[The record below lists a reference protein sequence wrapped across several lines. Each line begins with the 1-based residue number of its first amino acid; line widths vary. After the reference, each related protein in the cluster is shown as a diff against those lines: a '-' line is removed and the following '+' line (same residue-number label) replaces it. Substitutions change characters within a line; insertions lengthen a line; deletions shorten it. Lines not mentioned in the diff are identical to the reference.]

1 MRFFFVYKALAHPE
15 SDGYLNPLSLE
26 ERLLHVREAQRSFKG
41 VSMPWLCDNMS
52 NELKKT
58 LGGLNNPEFLFDP
71 EGKIVSLR
79 DWSSPKDLR
88 ADLVRLV
95 GTVSTPT
102 RVEDLN
108 LEFEKSPP
116 VAPRGVVPRIKVP
129 AALKPV
135 QVTPKDSGES
145 PYYAKLRAEGDD
157 ELLKTGEG
165 TLYLGL
171 HLDRL
176 YNVHWNNLVA
186 PIEYELSAAEGTIIS
201 PRTGKG
207 PKVEAAADSDP
218 REFLVS
224 VRGGEA
230 ANPLRL
236 IVRYYACNDAEGWCK
251 LVTQS
256 YVIHLERDR
265 DAGVVRAREWG
276 AGRRPGGPPNRGP
289 GGPEGGGPQGGFSV
303 ERLFRFDKD
312 GDGKVSKEELPEFLR
327 GRILERMDAN
337 QDGVIEKKEA
347 ERIFGTSAGN

>member
-1 MRFFFVYKALAHPE
+1 
-15 SDGYLNPLSLE
+15 
-26 ERLLHVREAQRSFKG
+26 
-41 VSMPWLCDNMS
+41 MPWLCDNMS

-71 EGKIVSLR
+71 QGKIVSLR

-88 ADLVRLV
+88 ADLVRFV
-95 GTVSTPT
+95 GAVTTPT

-129 AALKPV
+129 AALEPV
-135 QVTPKDSGES
+135 KVTPKESGGS

-207 PKVEAAADSDP
+207 PKVEAATDIDP

-236 IVRYYACNDAEGWCK
+236 IVRYYASNDEEGWCK

-256 YVIHLERDR
+256 YGIHLERDR
-265 DAGVVRAREWG
+265 DARAVRAREWS
-276 AGRRPGGPPNRGP
+276 GPP
-289 GGPEGGGPQGGFSV
+289 GGFSV

-347 ERIFGTSAGN
+347 ERIFGAPDEN

>member
-1 MRFFFVYKALAHPE
+1 
-15 SDGYLNPLSLE
+15 
-26 ERLLHVREAQRSFKG
+26 
-41 VSMPWLCDNMS
+41 MPWLCDNMS
-52 NELKKT
+52 NELKKA

-71 EGKIVSLR
+71 QGKIVSLR

-88 ADLVRLV
+88 ADLVRFV
-95 GTVSTPT
+95 GAVTTPT

-129 AALKPV
+129 AALEPV
-135 QVTPKDSGES
+135 KVTPKESGGS

-207 PKVEAAADSDP
+207 PKVEAATDIDP

-236 IVRYYACNDAEGWCK
+236 IVRYYASNDEEGWCK

-256 YVIHLERDR
+256 YGIHLERDR
-265 DAGVVRAREWG
+265 DARAVRAREWS
-276 AGRRPGGPPNRGP
+276 GPP
-289 GGPEGGGPQGGFSV
+289 GGFSV

-347 ERIFGTSAGN
+347 ERIFGAPDEN

>member
-1 MRFFFVYKALAHPE
+1 
-15 SDGYLNPLSLE
+15 
-26 ERLLHVREAQRSFKG
+26 
-41 VSMPWLCDNMS
+41 MPWLCDNMS
-52 NELKKT
+52 NELKKA

-71 EGKIVSLR
+71 QGKIVSLR

-88 ADLVRLV
+88 ADLVRFV
-95 GTVSTPT
+95 GAVTTPT

-129 AALKPV
+129 AALEPV
-135 QVTPKDSGES
+135 KVTPKESGGS

-207 PKVEAAADSDP
+207 PKVEASTDIDP

-236 IVRYYACNDAEGWCK
+236 IVRYYASNDEEGWCK

-256 YVIHLERDR
+256 YGIHLERDR
-265 DAGVVRAREWG
+265 DARAVRAREWS
-276 AGRRPGGPPNRGP
+276 GPP
-289 GGPEGGGPQGGFSV
+289 GGFSV

-347 ERIFGTSAGN
+347 ERIFGAPDEN

>member
-1 MRFFFVYKALAHPE
+1 
-15 SDGYLNPLSLE
+15 
-26 ERLLHVREAQRSFKG
+26 
-41 VSMPWLCDNMS
+41 MPWLCDNMS
-52 NELKKT
+52 NELKKA

-71 EGKIVSLR
+71 QGKIVSLR

-88 ADLVRLV
+88 ADLVRFV
-95 GTVSTPT
+95 GAVTTPT

-108 LEFEKSPP
+108 LEFEKPPP

-129 AALKPV
+129 AALEPV
-135 QVTPKDSGES
+135 KVTPKESGGS

-157 ELLKTGEG
+157 ELLKTGER

-207 PKVEAAADSDP
+207 PKVEAATDIDP

-236 IVRYYACNDAEGWCK
+236 IVRYYASNDEEGWCK

-256 YVIHLERDR
+256 YGIHLERDR
-265 DAGVVRAREWG
+265 DARAVRAREWS
-276 AGRRPGGPPNRGP
+276 GPP
-289 GGPEGGGPQGGFSV
+289 GGFSV

-347 ERIFGTSAGN
+347 ERIFGAPDEN